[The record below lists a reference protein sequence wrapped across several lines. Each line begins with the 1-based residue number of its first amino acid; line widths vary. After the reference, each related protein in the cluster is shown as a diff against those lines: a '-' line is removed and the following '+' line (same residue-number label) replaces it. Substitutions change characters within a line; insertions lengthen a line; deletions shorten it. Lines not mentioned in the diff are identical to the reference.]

1 ELLVANAGSER
12 DIDAAFAGFVQ
23 QRVNAI
29 VIGADSL
36 FLSRRDQLV
45 GLAARHALPASY
57 NLREFVDNG
66 GVVSYGAR
74 ITDAFCLVG
83 GDARRHFQRGETAG
97 LPARETVQFEL
108 AGHLTTAARAR

>member
-66 GVVSYGAR
+66 GLISYGAS
-74 ITDAFCLVG
+74 ITDSFCLFG
-83 GDARRHFQRGETAG
+83 GYAGGLFKRGEAAAPPG
-97 LPARETVQFEL
+97 PQTVEI
-108 AGHLTTAARAR
+108 

>member
-66 GVVSYGAR
+66 GVISYGGR
-74 ITDAFCLVG
+74 NTRAFCLVG
-83 GDARRHFQRGETAG
+83 GVARGPFQGEGATGPPGGPDVAFSLG
-97 LPARETVQFEL
+97 W
-108 AGHLTTAARAR
+108 